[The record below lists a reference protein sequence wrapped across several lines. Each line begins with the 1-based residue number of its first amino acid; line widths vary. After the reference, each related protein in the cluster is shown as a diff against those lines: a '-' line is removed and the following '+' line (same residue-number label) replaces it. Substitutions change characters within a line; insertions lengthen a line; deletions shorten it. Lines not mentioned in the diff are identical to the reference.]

1 MSGKDQGPG
10 RPGGTAFAPL
20 QIVRAYWEGLR
31 PARGL
36 PRRSDIDPL
45 GMDQV
50 LEHVFLLE
58 RIAPGHA
65 RVRLAG
71 HHLAEILGME
81 VRGMPLTALINPAGR
96 NELPPVLE
104 QVFSGPAILDLALV
118 AEHEFGRP
126 ALEARMQLLPVL
138 GDEGRCD
145 RALGCLVSLGRIG
158 RGPRRFTI
166 QRHVLQ
172 ALDVDLDPP
181 LPPMSPRRQFSP
193 GMAESA
199 PAFVPATAAPPPV
212 QTSTPTPAK
221 GRPHLRLIKFDD

>member
-1 MSGKDQGPG
+1 
-10 RPGGTAFAPL
+10 
-20 QIVRAYWEGLR
+20 
-31 PARGL
+31 
-36 PRRSDIDPL
+36 
-45 GMDQV
+45 MDQV

-71 HHLAEILGME
+71 HHLTEILGME

-96 NELPPVLE
+96 NDLPPLLE

-118 AEHEFGRP
+118 AEQEFGRQ

-166 QRHVLQ
+166 ERHVLQ
-172 ALDVDLDPP
+172 PLEVDLAPP
-181 LPPMSPRRQFSP
+181 LPPMSPRRHVSP
-193 GMAESA
+193 GMAEA
-199 PAFVPATAAPPPV
+199 PAAFVPVTAASPPA
-212 QTSTPTPAK
+212 QTPTPAPAR
-221 GRPHLRLIKFDD
+221 GRPHLRLVKFDD